1 MYTRRAVA
9 ALLVTAALLAGG
21 SVAIAQLPMS
31 SRPRSGAS
39 VTPVFEGWYTNP
51 DGTLM
56 LSFGYFNRNTEETLE
71 IPLGEDNRFGGGE
84 LDRGQPTVFLPGR
97 QWGVFGFRVAPDMG
111 DGKVYWTLNTR
122 GVSHSVPGHL
132 DRGYYLD
139 ALVGEAGT
147 GNTPPVLRFAPDGPP
162 SQGPGGD
169 FGPSLAARVGAPVSL
184 SIQANDDWRFEPY
197 WHRGRDPERLALTW
211 QKYRGPGSISFDS
224 ATVDI
229 ARGSDGVATTA
240 ATFDEPGEYVVRVLA
255 NDVSGTYPA
264 GAAQCCWTNA
274 YVRVTV
280 SP

>member
-1 MYTRRAVA
+1 MYTRRPVA

-31 SRPRSGAS
+31 SRPRSGAG

-71 IPLGEDNRFGGGE
+71 VPLGEDNRFGGGE
-84 LDRGQPTVFLPGR
+84 PDRGQPTVFLPGR

-147 GNTPPVLRFAPDGPP
+147 GNTPPVLRFAPEGPP
-162 SQGPGGD
+162 SQGPGGN
-169 FGPSLAARVGAPVSL
+169 FGPSLTARVGAPVSL
-184 SIQANDDWRFEPY
+184 SIRANDDWRFEPY
-197 WHRGRDPERLALTW
+197 WHRGRDPDNLTLTW
-211 QKYRGPGSISFDS
+211 QKYRGPGNVSFDS
-224 ATVDI
+224 ATVQI
-229 ARGSDGVATTA
+229 ARGSDDVATTA
-240 ATFDEPGEYVVRVLA
+240 ATFDEPGEYMVRVLA